1 MSEYSKRITEKV
13 VQTLRDSLTPRLAT
27 GYYVMLSAGPGVNE
41 KGAPGMSSAVALAL
55 CKKAVGPQ
63 YVRAVTF
70 TLDGY
75 TRPDWVAKA
84 GAYAGQLGVIW
95 ETVDMT
101 EEIAPYAKRMNMHP
115 ASAATSFR
123 SLFAKE
129 LAHKLGY
136 LSVAGWTLI
145 SSAFYAVDPI
155 NDAAKVAPVGN
166 FDRSTTIAIGEEL
179 KIDGNI
185 LYQRP
190 SNGAIEEGNRIMN
203 RIFTQHNQWKLELSR
218 TLDMFLLNLQSGKP
232 VLERVPDSDDERI
245 ITAAGNAE
253 RAYNNLR
260 GQLEVIMGENAL
272 PEDRENF
279 LFGT

>member
-1 MSEYSKRITEKV
+1 
-13 VQTLRDSLTPRLAT
+13 
-27 GYYVMLSAGPGVNE
+27 
-41 KGAPGMSSAVALAL
+41 
-55 CKKAVGPQ
+55 
-63 YVRAVTF
+63 
-70 TLDGY
+70 
-75 TRPDWVAKA
+75 
-84 GAYAGQLGVIW
+84 
-95 ETVDMT
+95 
-101 EEIAPYAKRMNMHP
+101 MHP